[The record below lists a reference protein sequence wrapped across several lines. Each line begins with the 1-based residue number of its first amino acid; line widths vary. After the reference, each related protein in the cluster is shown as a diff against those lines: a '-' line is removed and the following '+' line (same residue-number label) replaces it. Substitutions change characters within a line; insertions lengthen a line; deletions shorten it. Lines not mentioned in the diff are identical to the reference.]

1 MNTAEQ
7 DTYDGLPLEAEDA
20 INNIEALIAAARV
33 FEGTDSSKEL
43 SIRINEFVHEY
54 VSVIAG
60 YLRVKQNETR
70 NQT

>member
-7 DTYDGLPLEAEDA
+7 DTYDGLPIDVEDA

-33 FEGTDSSKEL
+33 FEGTDNTREL

-60 YLRVKQNETR
+60 CLRVKHNETR
-70 NQT
+70 N

>member
-7 DTYDGLPLEAEDA
+7 DTYDGLPIDVEDA
-20 INNIEALIAAARV
+20 INNIEALIAAERV
-33 FEGTDSSKEL
+33 FEGTDNSKEL

-60 YLRVKQNETR
+60 YLRVKNNEAR
-70 NQT
+70 N